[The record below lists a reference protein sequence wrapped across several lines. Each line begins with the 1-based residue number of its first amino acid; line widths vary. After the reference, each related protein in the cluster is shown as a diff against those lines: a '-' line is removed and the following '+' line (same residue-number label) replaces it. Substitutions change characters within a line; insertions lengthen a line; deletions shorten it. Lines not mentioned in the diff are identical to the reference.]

1 MQTALCP
8 PVAFSTKE
16 RPHTPG
22 SGTKRRPS
30 HGTGRQGGGCRC
42 ARGDPAF
49 CRALEHPVHPAR
61 MKNDCVRQVSWLAGQ
76 GRSGRL
82 LRTFQSQWRVGRMAR
97 RLQLQGQ
104 PGVLTRFPF
113 DPLWGNLSRRG
124 NYRAVC
130 RCASAICLR
139 SSASSLS
146 RGGVSGAREGLIGKS
161 GRRRKLPNPAL
172 LPQL

>member
-42 ARGDPAF
+42 ARDDPVYR
-49 CRALEHPVHPAR
+49 RALEHPVHPAR
-61 MKNDCVRQVSWLAGQ
+61 MKNDRVRQVSWLAGRC
-76 GRSGRL
+76 RSGRL
-82 LRTFQSQWRVGRMAR
+82 LRTGESQWRNGRMAR

-104 PGVLTRFPF
+104 PGFLTRFPF
-113 DPLWGNLSRRG
+113 DPLRGNLSRRR
-124 NYRAVC
+124 NYRGD
-130 RCASAICLR
+130 RMCASAIYLR
-139 SSASSLS
+139 SAASLRS
-146 RGGVSGAREGLIGKS
+146 RCNVTGARKGLIGKS
-161 GRRRKLPNPAL
+161 GRRRMSPRPAL